1 MNQDFD
7 YMREM
12 DPRAKDHYV
21 VYPRV
26 KLWHV
31 LAVVLTGLVITHYTL

>member
-1 MNQDFD
+1 MTQQFD

-21 VYPRV
+21 VYPAI
-26 KLWHV
+26 KLWHI
-31 LAVVLTGLVITHYTL
+31 LAVLVTGLCVTHYAL